1 MCTLKLI
8 LKGEGDL
15 SWGFEEKYIY
25 IYIYSYDV
33 GILIEESAK
42 MDGFLDIG

>member
-1 MCTLKLI
+1 MCILKLI

-15 SWGFEEKYIY
+15 SWGFEEKY